1 MAQENIYNWFTEMYC
16 NWEKAFTL
24 AADNGAIEF
33 W

>member
-1 MAQENIYNWFTEMYC
+1 MAQENIYNWFMEMYC

-33 W
+33 L